1 MRLRI
6 LGFLELAGD
15 GNRQVKIGGPRER
28 AVLGALALRAN
39 QAVAV
44 DRLIAAAWGDGP
56 PNTARSQIQT
66 CISTLRRAFGEAG
79 LPEAIQTRPG
89 GYLLKIGDGD
99 LDSRTFTR
107 LVAAAKAQVAGGRT
121 AEAAAALR
129 EALGL
134 WRGPA
139 LADIPGSIVQQGAA
153 VLEEARLA
161 ALEER
166 LRLDLELG
174 RHLEVAGEL
183 AGLTAE
189 HPLRERFYGL
199 LMLAHY
205 RSGLQAEALAVY
217 RRARAALQAELGV
230 EPCQEL
236 RDLERAVLNQDPG
249 LALAAVAPPADGQG
263 APAGAAPRDAA
274 DEAPGPRQLPHSVA
288 DFIGRDCHLA
298 DIKQF
303 LSAGREPGSTRYAV
317 PIVAVSGPG
326 GVGKSTLALRAAHE
340 LSEEFPDGHLYA
352 DLSGQSGEG
361 LTTMLLARF
370 LRALGVSGSM
380 IPDDPAERAE
390 LYRSRL
396 ASKRLLLVLDDAG
409 SERKVLPL
417 LPGSPSCAV
426 IVTSRTR
433 LTGLPGARLI
443 TIDEFDDE
451 TSMTLLESIAGRERL
466 RADPEAAGDLVRY
479 CGGLPL
485 ALRIAGARLVSRPHW
500 RIIDLTR
507 RLSDERRRLDEL
519 SHHGLEVRSSIG
531 LTYRSLPGRA
541 QRLFRLLASVQAA
554 DFPAWTAAALL
565 DTGLAEAED
574 LIEDLIE
581 AEILD
586 PVQGPD
592 GDIKYTF
599 HDLIRVYAQERLA
612 EEEAP
617 AARGAAIGRVLGGW
631 LALAEQA
638 HRAEYGGDY
647 TTLHGSA
654 PRWRPPGQD
663 GGQPAG
669 FALDWL
675 ESERAALVSAV
686 RQAAAEGLAEVCWD
700 LALTSVSLFEV
711 KGYLDDW
718 RETAE
723 LAYRAAARAGDQT
736 GCAAMSYSLG
746 TLHLFQKRLPEAER
760 FFAEALTVFEAQGDV
775 HGQALVLR
783 NSAMVDRLRSDF
795 ERMAAKHTDALGKMR
810 ECGDVVGEASI
821 LRSLARFTL
830 EEGDLEESSRML
842 SQALELCQRVGYRRG
857 QAQMVAQLA
866 EVYLRA
872 GQVVSARQALHQ
884 VLRTVREIG
893 DRVGETHV
901 LYALGIVRYRE
912 GRLDTAEVTLAN
924 ALTLAQRIGSRF
936 VEGQARYALGEISLS
951 QGDNA
956 AATTHL
962 AAAAAAFAEVGSPLW
977 QAKTLLMLSE
987 SYDQA
992 DGHDAAQR
1000 YLEEAAGLL
1009 SRVSSKEAGQLVG
1022 RLNQVGAWLAAERG
1036 PGRDGTGQDGIGG
1049 LAAADDSRVA
1059 IAGSIRPE
1067 IAAAPALGAR
1077 IAPWG

>member
-15 GNRQVKIGGPRER
+15 GDRQAKIGGPRER

-44 DRLIAAAWGDGP
+44 DRLISAAWGDNP
-56 PNTARSQIQT
+56 PITARSQIQT
-66 CISTLRRAFGEAG
+66 CISTLRRAFGEVG
-79 LPEAIQTRPG
+79 LSEAIQTRPG
-89 GYLLKIGDGD
+89 GYLLKIDDGD

-107 LVAAAKAQVAGGRT
+107 LVAGARTQVAGGRA
-121 AEAAAALR
+121 AEAASALR

-174 RHLEVAGEL
+174 RHLEVTGEL

-189 HPLRERFYGL
+189 HPLRERFYSL

-217 RRARAALQAELGV
+217 RRGRGALQDEHGV

-249 LALAAVAPPADGQG
+249 LDLPAASPADGPA
-263 APAGAAPRDAA
+263 APPGAAPREAVG
-274 DEAPGPRQLPHSVA
+274 EAPGPRQLPHSVA
-288 DFIGRDCHLA
+288 DFIGRDRHLA
-298 DIKQF
+298 DIKEF
-303 LSAGREPGSTRYAV
+303 LSAGREPGSARYAV

-352 DLSGQSGEG
+352 DLSGQSGEE

-380 IPDDPAERAE
+380 IPDDPAERDE

-426 IVTSRTR
+426 IVTSRMR
-433 LTGLPGARLI
+433 LTGLPGARLV
-443 TIDEFDDE
+443 TLDRFDDE
-451 TSMTLLESIAGRERL
+451 TSMTLLESIAGSQRL

-500 RIIDLTR
+500 RIVDLTR

-519 SHHGLEVRSSIG
+519 SNHGLEVRSSIG
-531 LTYRSLPGRA
+531 LTYRALTGRA
-541 QRLFRLLASVQAA
+541 KRLFRLLASVQAA

-565 DTGLAEAED
+565 DTGLTEAED

-617 AARGAAIGRVLGGW
+617 AARRDGTVRVLGGW

-647 TTLHGSA
+647 TTLHGTA

-663 GGQPAG
+663 GGQPPG

-675 ESERAALVSAV
+675 EGERAALVSAV

-723 LAYRAAARAGDQT
+723 LAYRAAAHAGDRT
-736 GCAAMSYSLG
+736 GCAAMSY
-746 TLHLFQKRLPEAER
+746 
-760 FFAEALTVFEAQGDV
+760 
-775 HGQALVLR
+775 
-783 NSAMVDRLRSDF
+783 
-795 ERMAAKHTDALGKMR
+795 
-810 ECGDVVGEASI
+810 
-821 LRSLARFTL
+821 
-830 EEGDLEESSRML
+830 
-842 SQALELCQRVGYRRG
+842 
-857 QAQMVAQLA
+857 
-866 EVYLRA
+866 
-872 GQVVSARQALHQ
+872 
-884 VLRTVREIG
+884 
-893 DRVGETHV
+893 
-901 LYALGIVRYRE
+901 
-912 GRLDTAEVTLAN
+912 
-924 ALTLAQRIGSRF
+924 
-936 VEGQARYALGEISLS
+936 
-951 QGDNA
+951 
-956 AATTHL
+956 
-962 AAAAAAFAEVGSPLW
+962 
-977 QAKTLLMLSE
+977 
-987 SYDQA
+987 
-992 DGHDAAQR
+992 
-1000 YLEEAAGLL
+1000 
-1009 SRVSSKEAGQLVG
+1009 
-1022 RLNQVGAWLAAERG
+1022 
-1036 PGRDGTGQDGIGG
+1036 
-1049 LAAADDSRVA
+1049 
-1059 IAGSIRPE
+1059 
-1067 IAAAPALGAR
+1067 
-1077 IAPWG
+1077 